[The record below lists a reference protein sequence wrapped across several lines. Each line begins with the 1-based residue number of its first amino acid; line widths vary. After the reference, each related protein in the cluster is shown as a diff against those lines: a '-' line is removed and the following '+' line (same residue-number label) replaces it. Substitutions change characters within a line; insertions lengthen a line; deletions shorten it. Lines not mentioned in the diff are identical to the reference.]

1 MNCTGR
7 VSTMCLRVG
16 PCQICREPFS
26 VFRWK
31 INDAGF
37 SMLEV
42 VGQDRWC
49 YSSQSKL
56 SSPKIQSPPGATAQE
71 NTRDHRAL
79 HPSSPR
85 SPAVSTTSTADG
97 DASPILP
104 PLQAPRLPD
113 RVQQLLRTPPRSRDE
128 DRTYVTASWGSP
140 YPKSESLDRLS
151 SLSSASSADSSPGH
165 HLEIQT
171 PFLRLPPSLIEESP
185 TEQNQPSFV
194 SAAILANRAR
204 RPARGLTEDW
214 IRQHTSAGDGSA
226 EARHWLS
233 DGAGDSENSS
243 LSGSISGEEAAWFNE
258 SDLKTPRATTSAPR
272 FPRSH
277 QKYPRTRSSNET
289 LKQADVQ
296 HLSGT
301 TSATMASESEPI
313 SPEGLMATN
322 VTEKA
327 LPEPP
332 STPKLSEATMTN
344 GFANSPLAE
353 KRLPQTP
360 KKSPMKQPPPAT
372 PRLRKKVPWKGKN
385 IMILLPRDGNRGK
398 PGHAPLPLN
407 EQDVAGIMK
416 SWEELGYSTKGFHL
430 DDTMGFIEAGN
441 QSQSRREWPTWEDLA
456 SDRQQRNYKVTLPD
470 LNAWKSYVEELQ
482 EAKLRALGVSFGDDD
497 PPSSVSPAPISRQ
510 PSVTHY
516 PPLPFSPPLPT
527 SSAASNGGFPF
538 PASFLGSGAPSPGIP
553 SVPSPVS
560 FNGRFPRQSI
570 SIPAGAF
577 HMNGSLPSPHGYSP
591 QSMFHHGHA
600 RGGSP
605 SLANLSSMMSPTSPF
620 QPDHYVPP
628 MHTRHQSMQFPML
641 GHQVFQGARASPRL
655 QELREDD
662 EEPEERIPI
671 KPLDA
676 DLRSMNKTGETLQGE
691 IDGAMQ
697 GAEYHLE
704 EQMRSQLEHD
714 KDYSP
719 HKDADEMAPSMEA
732 ALAQHAHARGPSVQ
746 FAPQVERFREDGTEG
761 GVLHHPQPHSRGHS
775 LSQKYFQEPEGDS
788 TDDGGSK
795 SQELAST
802 SGNIP
807 QPLQSMDFE
816 FPEAPK
822 KHQSNFSMASNPWSE
837 AGSVKSHAS
846 RRLGHKSQASLSG
859 LNVEAPEFKFNPGSS
874 FQPSQFS
881 FTSDSFQPTT
891 VFQAGTPTSAPKVP
905 LSADSSTFSFGSKI
919 NATAPVFSP
928 GQSDFSFSASGP
940 KFRPDA
946 PTFTPLHSFTN
957 SLTSPPMSGN
967 EGPGGNLGGSIFGT
981 IDLSASDVGKAPKK
995 TKAIPIVR
1003 PQSREKADE
1012 EESKY
1017 DEEGRVIDDTRT
1029 KRAKARSDDG
1039 DDVPL
1044 FAEPTAP
1051 TPMTEAQPED
1061 LPQSDNIHVDVKSG
1075 DENGADTTVS
1085 SAFSDNLNA
1094 KAANSP
1100 PPLVPPQTSS
1110 LNWTPFEFKSQVDV
1124 QAFNS
1129 ARPFGEDA
1137 GFKRQHKKTLSATA
1151 QPFIP
1156 SGFMF
1161 TGPKADSPKAEVDE
1175 ATADEATADETEQET
1190 ADERQTAGEPEAHVT
1205 DREDVEEET
1214 REETAEAESL
1224 VTSELPAPTADIDTT
1239 PPKAGAMAPPAKKG
1253 LSASRYAASPSP
1265 PPQRKVSGLSAS
1277 RYAASPPPA
1286 SEEDTVNNYLRGPT
1300 ERGQP
1305 LIITPPAVAD
1315 LRNQVEPPEQTPA
1328 SERAGASFEEI
1339 DDIMRYINNDPSHGV
1354 NRTIDAGQWHQPS
1367 PKRHISL
1374 AAVTNNSP
1382 LHLAPNEVFRSDAPS
1397 PSPARH
1403 RLESVDAQQP
1413 ILSTELEDPF
1423 VDQPTGSQFSGSNI
1437 HHLQGSETAPDSDW
1451 ERAFSDEQ
1459 HEKLESRVNFFDGH
1473 VNEVVG
1479 RLLASRLRPLEKA
1492 LDSIQHAVSGKRPT
1506 SSRMDRRSMSVDI
1519 QHSDADD
1526 EDEEVPAV
1534 RRSLSPR
1541 RDRRLDQIRT
1551 AVMEALAIQ
1560 QRNTLPAPPRTESD
1574 GDISAVKKAIE
1585 EMREQ
1590 FGKSLHLDFRG
1601 EDLRNIVEDAVE
1613 RRMVPT
1619 PQPVAVKGQ
1628 EDLSEKFNE
1637 LQAKAAD
1644 LEQRLRLEEA
1654 KVETELVLRRTAED
1668 RAAEFQRNLEMA
1680 ETKIEVEIM
1689 NRSVYDQRVHD
1700 LEERLKHQE
1709 VKAEQEA
1716 SARRT
1721 AEDRLA
1727 ENQRLLRISSEEETR
1742 LREALE
1748 EKEQKIKS
1756 IEESKGKTTMRLAL
1770 LEASQTN
1777 NQQSQA
1783 DIQNKMN
1790 ATETELREA
1799 RQDAR
1804 TWKAEAERVNNIA
1817 RQQGSDL
1824 AQVNEQN
1831 KHLKKIIDTLGT
1843 QLEENE
1849 RIRETWRGKFV
1860 SLQNDMTDA
1869 AAKITEESAHRIK
1882 KEQELL
1888 ARQEVLDAK
1897 LQAEARTRERLES
1910 ELERLEAGERQG
1922 IRAVNECKRLDTLLA
1937 ELKTENHQLQQ
1948 SSMRYQIEFQEAR
1961 DSAAREVQRTRDA
1974 MQSQIDQANHE
1985 VNVVREEL
1993 EDQVQR
1999 VRAQLD
2005 QVKLDADTSKAKYE
2019 MLLEDAQATHKTEM
2033 ETLARKHQVEIEDLQ
2048 ERHERIVN
2056 NTTEDAQ
2063 RLEQNLLER
2072 LSISTSKSTN
2082 LQERIQHLEERLE
2095 IAKEAAAAAA
2105 RAAKLS
2111 PVALEHSLQSPPLAV
2126 PAAAR
2131 SMDLPEK
2138 ISPQALRE
2146 SIMVLQ
2152 EQLQAREQTIEEL
2165 EHQISKLDPEAETKI
2180 TKRDDE
2186 IVWLRELLAVRHSDL
2201 QDVIAALDSDDYDRN
2216 AVKDAAIRL
2225 KANLQMEEQER
2236 ERAMNGG
2243 SAINLP
2249 NIAASLRDA
2258 ATPRVA
2264 QAVGPLAAAWGN
2276 WRKSREPSNSSSPA
2290 VRSGHRSTPSRNN
2303 PTSQSNLFSGL
2314 MTPPASGLR
2323 QTPQSQQQQQ
2333 QQPTAFSSTGR
2344 RMTAQQL
2351 ASRSRTMSSS
2361 SSASRSADNKMLAA
2375 QGTPSRGAPRTPP
2388 MMRPSSYDA
2397 DAHAEEFDDAGFYD
2411 DE

>member
-1 MNCTGR
+1 M
-7 VSTMCLRVG
+7 
-16 PCQICREPFS
+16 
-26 VFRWK
+26 
-31 INDAGF
+31 
-37 SMLEV
+37 
-42 VGQDRWC
+42 
-49 YSSQSKL
+49 
-56 SSPKIQSPPGATAQE
+56 
-71 NTRDHRAL
+71 
-79 HPSSPR
+79 
-85 SPAVSTTSTADG
+85 
-97 DASPILP
+97 
-104 PLQAPRLPD
+104 
-113 RVQQLLRTPPRSRDE
+113 
-128 DRTYVTASWGSP
+128 
-140 YPKSESLDRLS
+140 
-151 SLSSASSADSSPGH
+151 
-165 HLEIQT
+165 
-171 PFLRLPPSLIEESP
+171 
-185 TEQNQPSFV
+185 
-194 SAAILANRAR
+194 
-204 RPARGLTEDW
+204 
-214 IRQHTSAGDGSA
+214 
-226 EARHWLS
+226 
-233 DGAGDSENSS
+233 
-243 LSGSISGEEAAWFNE
+243 
-258 SDLKTPRATTSAPR
+258 
-272 FPRSH
+272 
-277 QKYPRTRSSNET
+277 
-289 LKQADVQ
+289 
-296 HLSGT
+296 
-301 TSATMASESEPI
+301 
-313 SPEGLMATN
+313 
-322 VTEKA
+322 
-327 LPEPP
+327 
-332 STPKLSEATMTN
+332 
-344 GFANSPLAE
+344 
-353 KRLPQTP
+353 
-360 KKSPMKQPPPAT
+360 
-372 PRLRKKVPWKGKN
+372 
-385 IMILLPRDGNRGK
+385 
-398 PGHAPLPLN
+398 
-407 EQDVAGIMK
+407 
-416 SWEELGYSTKGFHL
+416 
-430 DDTMGFIEAGN
+430 
-441 QSQSRREWPTWEDLA
+441 
-456 SDRQQRNYKVTLPD
+456 
-470 LNAWKSYVEELQ
+470 
-482 EAKLRALGVSFGDDD
+482 
-497 PPSSVSPAPISRQ
+497 
-510 PSVTHY
+510 
-516 PPLPFSPPLPT
+516 
-527 SSAASNGGFPF
+527 NGG
-538 PASFLGSGAPSPGIP
+538 
-553 SVPSPVS
+553 
-560 FNGRFPRQSI
+560 
-570 SIPAGAF
+570 
-577 HMNGSLPSPHGYSP
+577 LPSPHGYSP

-628 MHTRHQSMQFPML
+628 MHTRHQSMQYPML

-662 EEPEERIPI
+662 EEPEERPPI
-671 KPLDA
+671 KPLDV
-676 DLRSMNKTGETLQGE
+676 DLGSINKTGETLQGE
-691 IDGAMQ
+691 IDAAEFDGATQ

-714 KDYSP
+714 EDYSP
-719 HKDADEMAPSMEA
+719 HKEADDMAPTIEA
-732 ALAQHAHARGPSVQ
+732 GLAQHARGPSVQ
-746 FAPQVERFREDGTEG
+746 FAPQVERFREDGTDG

-795 SQELAST
+795 SQEVTSASG
-802 SGNIP
+802 SV
-807 QPLQSMDFE
+807 PLPVQNMEFE
-816 FPEAPK
+816 FGDASQ

-859 LNVEAPEFKFNPGSS
+859 LNVEAPEFKFNPGGS

-905 LSADSSTFSFGSKI
+905 LSADSSTFSFGSSNI

-928 GQSDFSFSASGP
+928 GQSDFNFSASGP

-957 SLTSPPMSGN
+957 SLTSPPLSGN
-967 EGPGGNLGGSIFGT
+967 EGPGGNIGGSIFGT
-981 IDLSASDVGKAPKK
+981 IELSASDIIKAPKK

-1003 PQSREKADE
+1003 PQSRDKAQE
-1012 EESKY
+1012 EESQY
-1017 DEEGRVIDDTRT
+1017 DEEGRVVDDTRT

-1039 DDVPL
+1039 HDVPL

-1085 SAFSDNLNA
+1085 SAFSDSLNA

-1110 LNWTPFEFKSQVDV
+1110 LNWTPFEFKPQVDV

-1129 ARPFGEDA
+1129 ARPFGDDA

-1161 TGPKADSPKAEVDE
+1161 SGSEADTPKAEADE

-1190 ADERQTAGEPEAHVT
+1190 VDEPEAHVT
-1205 DREDVEEET
+1205 DSDNAEEET
-1214 REETAEAESL
+1214 LEEAVEAEPA
-1224 VTSELPAPTADIDTT
+1224 VTSELSNGTADIDTVQPVAAPT
-1239 PPKAGAMAPPAKKG
+1239 PPAVKKG

-1286 SEEDTVNNYLRGPT
+1286 SEEDNVKDQIRVPT

-1305 LIITPPAVAD
+1305 LLITPPAVED
-1315 LRNQVEPPEQTPA
+1315 LRNKVEPPEQTPA
-1328 SERAGASFEEI
+1328 SERAGATFEEI

-1354 NRTIDAGQWHQPS
+1354 NRTIDSAQWHQPS

-1382 LHLAPNEVFRSDAPS
+1382 LHLAPHEVFRSDAPS

-1492 LDSIQHAVSGKRPT
+1492 LDSIQHAVSGRRPT
-1506 SSRMDRRSMSVDI
+1506 SSRMDRRSASVDI

-1534 RRSLSPR
+1534 RRSMSPR

-1560 QRNTLPAPPRTESD
+1560 QRNTLPVPPKTESD
-1574 GDISAVKKAIE
+1574 GEMSEVRKAIE

-1628 EDLSEKFNE
+1628 EDLSEQFNE
-1637 LQAKAAD
+1637 LRAKAAD
-1644 LEQRLRLEEA
+1644 LEQRLRLEES
-1654 KVETELVLRRTAED
+1654 KVETELVLRRSAED
-1668 RAAEFQRNLEMA
+1668 RLAECQRNLGMA

-1689 NRSVYDQRVHD
+1689 NKGVFDQRIHD
-1700 LEERLKHQE
+1700 LEERLKQQE
-1709 VKAEQEA
+1709 EKVEQEA
-1716 SARRT
+1716 LARRT

-1742 LREALE
+1742 LREVLE

-1756 IEESKGKTTMRLAL
+1756 IEESRGKTTMRLAL

-1777 NQQSQA
+1777 SQKSQA
-1783 DIQNKMN
+1783 DSQNKIN

-1799 RQDAR
+1799 RQEAR

-1849 RIRETWRGKFV
+1849 RIRESWRGKFV

-1869 AAKITEESAHRIK
+1869 AAKITEDNALRIK

-1948 SSMRYQIEFQEAR
+1948 SSVRYQIEFQEAR

-2019 MLLEDAQATHKTEM
+2019 MLLEDAQATHKNEM
-2033 ETLARKHQVEIEDLQ
+2033 EALVRKHQVEIEDMQ
-2048 ERHERIVN
+2048 ERHERVVN

-2111 PVALEHSLQSPPLAV
+2111 PVALEHSLQSQPLAV

-2131 SMDLPEK
+2131 STDLPEK

-2276 WRKSREPSNSSSPA
+2276 WRKSREPSNSSSSAA
-2290 VRSGHRSTPSRNN
+2290 VRPGHRSTPSRNN
-2303 PTSQSNLFSGL
+2303 STSQSNLFSGL

-2323 QTPQSQQQQQ
+2323 QTPQSQQQQH
-2333 QQPTAFSSTGR
+2333 QPTAFSSTGR

-2351 ASRSRTMSSS
+2351 ANRSRTMSSS
-2361 SSASRSADNKMLAA
+2361 SSASRTADNKMLAA